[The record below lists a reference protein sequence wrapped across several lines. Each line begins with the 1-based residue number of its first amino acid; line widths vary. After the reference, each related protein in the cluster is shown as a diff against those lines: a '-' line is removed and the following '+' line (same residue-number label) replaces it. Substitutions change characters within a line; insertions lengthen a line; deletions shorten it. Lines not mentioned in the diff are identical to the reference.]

1 MRRQRTIYFNDARH
15 YYLYVFEPPMKLEDA
30 WRPVDECAGTGVD
43 TFVYGVQSGSLFY
56 PSKVGMRFGAD
67 MQGFSSSANW
77 RVWNNMQSLIDR
89 GLDPLTIL
97 IDRAHE
103 KGMDFFAS
111 MRMGSY
117 AGIDPAHELTSGGR
131 GWVHPEVRNHQR
143 AVLEELA
150 TEYPMEGIELDYAA
164 PPGGSSWYF
173 KDEDVAEYMPVMT
186 EWIREVSA
194 MVRGRQGEPGQV
206 GVRVYPTEAIN
217 LTAGLDVRTWLA
229 EGLLDYVVPMVYAH
243 TLIDCNLPIDWLV
256 EPAHAADASVYPL
269 IQPDYYP
276 ENARRGTSGTLNSR
290 GYASPAMMRAAAAN
304 FWDRGADGMYTM
316 WLEWPL
322 TETGS
327 RILTELGDPDLV
339 KEANKH
345 YCAGRR
351 SHYSEVVGY
360 ERPLPLEIGSS
371 DTNTRHVISFYVA
384 DDFEAVS
391 DRIRQ
396 VHLKINVSDLVLED
410 RLTIRLNGES
420 LSNEPVRRNFGNRI
434 NAYSGQWL
442 EFRLETIRPRK
453 GHNLL
458 EITLDGRAKRMTS
471 SLRVEDVEVIVEYG
485 SYPSRL

>member
-1 MRRQRTIYFNDARH
+1 
-15 YYLYVFEPPMKLEDA
+15 MKLEDA
-30 WRPVDECAGTGVD
+30 WRAVDECAGTAVD
-43 TFVYGVQSGSLFY
+43 TFVYGVQSGALFY

-67 MQGFSSSANW
+67 MQGFSHAANW

-111 MRMGSY
+111 MRMGGY
-117 AGIDPAHELTSGGR
+117 NGIDPAHELTSGGR

-143 AVLEELA
+143 AVLAELA
-150 TEYPMEGIELDYAA
+150 TEYPVEGIELDYAA

-173 KDEDVAEYMPVMT
+173 KDEDVAEYTPVMT
-186 EWIREVSA
+186 EWVREISA

-206 GVRVYPTEAIN
+206 GARVYPTEAIN
-217 LTAGLDVRTWLA
+217 LSVGLDVRTWLS

-243 TLIDCNLPIDWLV
+243 TLVDSSLPIDWLV
-256 EPAHAADASVYPL
+256 ESAHAADASVYPL
-269 IQPDYYP
+269 VQPDYYL
-276 ENARRGTSGTLNSR
+276 ENERRFHSR
-290 GYASPAMMRAAAAN
+290 EYASPAMMRAAAAN

-322 TETGS
+322 GDTER

-345 YCAGRR
+345 YFAGRR

-360 ERPLPLEIGSS
+360 ERPLPLEIDSS
-371 DTNTRHVISFYVA
+371 DTDTRHGISFYVA
-384 DDFEAVS
+384 DDFETNPN
-391 DRIRQ
+391 RIRQ
-396 VHLKINVSDLVLED
+396 VHLKINISDLVSAD
-410 RLTIRLNGES
+410 RLTIRLNSES
-420 LSNEPVRRNFGNRI
+420 LSNEPVRRDFGNRI

-442 EFRLETIRPRK
+442 EFRLETVRPRK

-458 EITLDGRAKRMTS
+458 EITLDGRAERMIS
-471 SLRVEDVEVIVEYG
+471 PLRVEDVELIVEYG

>member
-1 MRRQRTIYFNDARH
+1 MRRRRTIYFNDARH

-30 WRPVDECAGTGVD
+30 WRAVDECAGTAVD
-43 TFVYGVQSGSLFY
+43 TFVYGVQSGALFY

-67 MQGFSSSANW
+67 MQGFSHAANW

-111 MRMGSY
+111 MRMGGY
-117 AGIDPAHELTSGGR
+117 NGIDPAHELTSGGR

-143 AVLEELA
+143 AVLAELA
-150 TEYPMEGIELDYAA
+150 TEYPVEGIELDYAA

-173 KDEDVAEYMPVMT
+173 KDEDVAEYTPVMT
-186 EWIREVSA
+186 EWVREISA

-206 GVRVYPTEAIN
+206 GARVYPTEAIN
-217 LTAGLDVRTWLA
+217 LSVGLDVRTWLS

-243 TLIDCNLPIDWLV
+243 TLVDSSLPIDWLV
-256 EPAHAADASVYPL
+256 ESAHAADASVYPL
-269 IQPDYYP
+269 VQPDYYL
-276 ENARRGTSGTLNSR
+276 ENERRFHSR
-290 GYASPAMMRAAAAN
+290 EYASPAMMRAAAAN

-322 TETGS
+322 GDTER

-345 YCAGRR
+345 YFAGRR

-360 ERPLPLEIGSS
+360 ERPLPLEIDSS
-371 DTNTRHVISFYVA
+371 DTDTRHGISFYVA
-384 DDFEAVS
+384 DDFETNPN
-391 DRIRQ
+391 RIRQ
-396 VHLKINVSDLVLED
+396 VHLKINISDLVSAD

-420 LSNEPVRRNFGNRI
+420 LSNEPVRLDFGNRV
-434 NAYSGQWL
+434 NVYSGQWL
-442 EFRLETIRPRK
+442 EFRLETVRPRK

-458 EITLDGRAKRMTS
+458 EITLDGRAERMIS
-471 SLRVEDVEVIVEYG
+471 PLRVEDVELIVEYG
-485 SYPSRL
+485 SFPSRL